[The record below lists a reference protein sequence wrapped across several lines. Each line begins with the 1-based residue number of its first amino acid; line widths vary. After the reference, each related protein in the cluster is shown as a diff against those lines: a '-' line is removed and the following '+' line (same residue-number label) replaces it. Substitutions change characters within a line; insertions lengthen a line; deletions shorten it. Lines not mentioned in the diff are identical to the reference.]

1 MRKLVFAIA
10 TASLLTACG
19 TSTPGVYDVPLPE
32 ALARLQKADLNGF
45 RMARQCGMLI
55 HIAASEISDDAI
67 TWRITSSGQQVLR
80 FTVRLVK
87 EGDGTRAAIE
97 VPTDPGGGEVYDG
110 DKFYTRPAVNQ
121 PLRPAIQELVDSAI
135 AQRPYEGQKLVSADR
150 VCSIQRG
157 GLESGHYVF
166 AVDDRPGMDSRESR
180 RADALEAEENV
191 HTSDFDSSFGKPM
204 DTARG
209 SR

>member
-10 TASLLTACG
+10 TVSLLSACG
-19 TSTPGVYDVPLPE
+19 SSTPGVYDLPIPE
-32 ALARLQKADLNGF
+32 ALARLQKADLDGF

-55 HIAASEISDDAI
+55 HIAASEITDNAI

-80 FTVRLVK
+80 FTVKLVQ
-87 EGDGTRAAIE
+87 EANGTRAIIE
-97 VPTDPGGGEVYDG
+97 VPADPKGGEVYDG
-110 DKFYTRPAVNQ
+110 DKFYPRPAVNQ
-121 PLRPAIQELVDSAI
+121 PLRPAIQELIDSAI

-166 AVDDRPGMDSRESR
+166 GVDDRPGMDSRESR
-180 RADALEAEENV
+180 RADELEAAQ
-191 HTSDFDSSFGKPM
+191 TAPSSDFDSSFGKPM
-204 DTARG
+204 DDARG